1 MSVRLGILCKMSLS
15 PLGRGLGEGRK
26 PVRGYARELRQR
38 STEAEKFLW
47 SRLRARQLGGVKFK
61 RQVPLAGYIVDFVSL
76 ERKLIIEV
84 DGGKHGERTQLDSER
99 TAALEKCGYH
109 VVRFWNHDVL
119 GNIEGM
125 LESVLQE
132 LHLSH

>member
-1 MSVRLGILCKMSLS
+1 MLLREFARKLRKNSTDAERL
-15 PLGRGLGEGRK
+15 
-26 PVRGYARELRQR
+26 
-38 STEAEKFLW
+38 LW
-47 SRLRARQLGGVKFK
+47 SRLRARQLVGVKFK

-84 DGGKHGERTQLDSER
+84 DGGQHGERSRPDAER

-119 GNIEGM
+119 QNIEGV
-125 LESVLQE
+125 LDSVLQE

>member
-1 MSVRLGILCKMSLS
+1 LR
-15 PLGRGLGEGRK
+15 EF
-26 PVRGYARELRQR
+26 ARELRR
-38 STEAEKFLW
+38 NSTDAERLLW
-47 SRLRARQLGGVKFK
+47 SRLRARQLDGVKFK

-76 ERKLIIEV
+76 ARKLVIEV
-84 DGGKHGERTQLDSER
+84 DGGQHSERSGLDAQR

-109 VVRFWNHDVL
+109 VVRFWNNDVL
-119 GNIEGM
+119 DNIEGV